1 MPVEMS
7 TDMMVNALNKCC
19 DGYER
24 CADCELKPK
33 YDKEVKEY
41 TENYGCSFESMDNQM
56 IEKIYSWYKELDPA
70 ACENADAKC
79 CNKESDDLKPNIEP
93 KVARHYAI
101 CQKLN
106 QVYKAK
112 NHDYGDSFGD
122 TYKKLGIIS
131 AVTRLSDK
139 MNRLMS
145 LAVSHDAQVKD
156 EKIEDTLL
164 DMANYAIMT
173 LIELGY
179 EPEN

>member
-1 MPVEMS
+1 MPVEMP
-7 TDMMVNALNKCC
+7 TEMMANALEKCC
-19 DGYER
+19 DGYKR

-33 YDKEVKEY
+33 CDKEVKEY
-41 TENYGCSFESMDNQM
+41 TDDYGCSFEDMDEQ
-56 IEKIYSWYKELDPA
+56 IIKKIYDWYKELDPA
-70 ACENADAKC
+70 ACENIEAKC
-79 CNKESDDLKPNIEP
+79 CDKEPDELKLHVEP

-112 NHDYGDSFGD
+112 SHDYGDSFGD

-179 EPEN
+179 EVNE

>member
-1 MPVEMS
+1 MTREEKVRTLELYC
-7 TDMMVNALNKCC
+7 DMCGKC
-19 DGYER
+19 DN
-24 CADCELKPK
+24 CELKNL
-33 YDKEVKEY
+33 YDEEVDVFTDNHGCVFDEMDDKMLDKCCNWLKEI
-41 TENYGCSFESMDNQM
+41 N
-56 IEKIYSWYKELDPA
+56 LA
-70 ACENADAKC
+70 ACENAEAKC
-79 CNKESDDLKPNIEP
+79 CGKEPDEPKLHIEP
-93 KVARHYAI
+93 KVAQHYEI

-145 LAVSHDAQVKD
+145 LAVNHDAQVKD

-179 EPEN
+179 EVDE

>member
-1 MPVEMS
+1 MPVEMP
-7 TDMMVNALNKCC
+7 TEMMINALDKCC
-19 DGYER
+19 DGYR
-24 CADCELKPK
+24 KCVDCELKPK

-41 TENYGCSFESMDNQM
+41 TDDYGCSFEDMDEQM
-56 IEKIYSWYKELDPA
+56 IKKIYDWYKELDPA
-70 ACENADAKC
+70 ARENAEGECYD
-79 CNKESDDLKPNIEP
+79 KEPDDLKLHIEP

-101 CQKLN
+101 CKKLN

-179 EPEN
+179 EVDE